1 QRRLKNKEIIR
12 LDEERQKEAEKRR
25 KEKEEKQNEQLRQ
38 YFEKEKMEEEKKM
51 FSRQPSPII
60 PALQNKSIRKE
71 ERIPSS
77 ESHMSYYTQDPPQP
91 RVPSP
96 PVPARRN
103 QLRAFE
109 ERKNVINEL
118 SEMRKQ
124 LRSEE
129 RRLQEQLL
137 NVASDDDVPITRRR
151 EKNPK
156 DIFEMARLR
165 LQAPVRR
172 PSSKEAQDPVNIQNI
187 WEFNELKYKGR
198 EKFKFCIFALDSETC
213 MGLRHMYPDP
223 PKDDQTLEI
232 QQQALLREQQKKL
245 DRMRMRR
252 E

>member
-1 QRRLKNKEIIR
+1 QRRLKNKEVIQ
-12 LDEERQKEAEKRR
+12 LDEERKKEAEKQR
-25 KEKEEKQNEQLRQ
+25 KEKEEKQEEQLRQ

-51 FSRQPSPII
+51 QSRQPSPII
-60 PALQNKSIRKE
+60 PALQNKSVRKE
-71 ERIPSS
+71 ERIPSA
-77 ESHMSYYTQDPPQP
+77 ESRLSYYAQDPAQP
-91 RVPSP
+91 RAPSP

-103 QLRAFE
+103 QLRSLE

-137 NVASDDDVPITRRR
+137 NVASHDNAPITCRR
-151 EKNPK
+151 EKNPR

-172 PSSKEAQDPVNIQNI
+172 PSLKEAQDPVNVQNI

-198 EKFKFCIFALDSETC
+198 CKFHIFALDPETC

-232 QQQALLREQQKKL
+232 QQQALLREQRKKL

>member
-12 LDEERQKEAEKRR
+12 LDEERKKEAEKRR
-25 KEKEEKQNEQLRQ
+25 KEKEAKQNEQLRQ
-38 YFEKEKMEEEKKM
+38 YSEKEKAEEEKKM
-51 FSRQPSPII
+51 VSRQPSPVI
-60 PALQNKSIRKE
+60 PVLQNKSIRKE
-71 ERIPSS
+71 ERIPSA
-77 ESHMSYYTQDPPQP
+77 ESHISYYAQDPPPP
-91 RVPSP
+91 RAPSP

-103 QLRAFE
+103 QLRALE

-137 NVASDDDVPITRRR
+137 NVASDEDVPVTRR

-172 PSSKEAQDPVNIQNI
+172 PSSKETQDPVNVQNI
-187 WEFNELKYKGR
+187 WEFNELKYTGR
-198 EKFKFCIFALDSETC
+198 EKLTFLIFALDSETRL
-213 MGLRHMYPDP
+213 GLRHMYPDP

-245 DRMRMRR
+245 DRLRMRR

>member
-1 QRRLKNKEIIR
+1 QRRLKNKEVIR
-12 LDEERQKEAEKRR
+12 LGEERQKEAEKRR
-25 KEKEEKQNEQLRQ
+25 KEKEEKQDEQLRQ
-38 YFEKEKMEEEKKM
+38 YSEKEKVAKMEEEKKM
-51 FSRQPSPII
+51 FSRKPSPVI

-71 ERIPSS
+71 ERVPSA
-77 ESHMSYYTQDPPQP
+77 ESHISCYSQDPPQP
-91 RVPSP
+91 RAPSP

-103 QLRAFE
+103 QLRALE
-109 ERKNVINEL
+109 DRKNVINEL

-137 NVASDDDVPITRRR
+137 NVASDDDALMTRR

-172 PSSKEAQDPVNIQNI
+172 PSSKDVQDPVNIQNI
-187 WEFNELKYKGR
+187 WDFNELKYKGSSY
-198 EKFKFCIFALDSETC
+198 SETRV
-213 MGLRHMYPDP
+213 GLRQMYPDP

>member
-1 QRRLKNKEIIR
+1 
-12 LDEERQKEAEKRR
+12 
-25 KEKEEKQNEQLRQ
+25 
-38 YFEKEKMEEEKKM
+38 
-51 FSRQPSPII
+51 
-60 PALQNKSIRKE
+60 
-71 ERIPSS
+71 
-77 ESHMSYYTQDPPQP
+77 DPPPP
-91 RVPSP
+91 RAPSP

-109 ERKNVINEL
+109 ERMNVINEL

-137 NVASDDDVPITRRR
+137 NVASDDDIPITRRR

-172 PSSKEAQDPVNIQNI
+172 PSSKDAQDPVNIQNI

-198 EKFKFCIFALDSETC
+198 Q
-213 MGLRHMYPDP
+213 MYPDP

-232 QQQALLREQQKKL
+232 QQQALLREQQKQL
-245 DRMRMRR
+245 DRMRMRKD
-252 E
+252 

>member
-25 KEKEEKQNEQLRQ
+25 KEKEKQDEQLRQ
-38 YFEKEKMEEEKKM
+38 YFEKEKTANVEEEKKM
-51 FSRQPSPII
+51 FSRKPSPVI

-71 ERIPSS
+71 ERVPSV
-77 ESHMSYYTQDPPQP
+77 ESRISYYSQDPPQP
-91 RVPSP
+91 RAPSP

-137 NVASDDDVPITRRR
+137 NVAGDDDVPVTRGRR

-172 PSSKEAQDPVNIQNI
+172 PSSKDAQDPVNIQNI
-187 WEFNELKYKGR
+187 WDFNELKYK
-198 EKFKFCIFALDSETC
+198 DSETRI
-213 MGLRHMYPDP
+213 GLRQMYPDP

>member
-12 LDEERQKEAEKRR
+12 LDEERKKEAERRR
-25 KEKEEKQNEQLRQ
+25 KEKEEKQEQLRA
-38 YFEKEKMEEEKKM
+38 YLEKEKMEEEKKM

-60 PALQNKSIRKE
+60 PALSTKSVRKD
-71 ERIPSS
+71 ERISS
-77 ESHMSYYTQDPPQP
+77 AESHVSYYAQDPPQP
-91 RVPSP
+91 RAPSP

-103 QLRAFE
+103 QLRALE

-137 NVASDDDVPITRRR
+137 NVAGDDDIPITRR

-172 PSSKEAQDPVNIQNI
+172 PPSKEARDPVNIQNI
-187 WEFNELKYKGR
+187 WEFNELKYTGR
-198 EKFKFCIFALDSETC
+198 EKIKFHAFTLDSETR

-232 QQQALLREQQKKL
+232 QQQALLREQQRRL

>member
-1 QRRLKNKEIIR
+1 QRRLKNKEVIQ
-12 LDEERQKEAEKRR
+12 LDEERKKEAEKQR
-25 KEKEEKQNEQLRQ
+25 KEKEEKQEEQLRQ

-51 FSRQPSPII
+51 VSRQSSPII
-60 PALQNKSIRKE
+60 PALQNKSVRKE
-71 ERIPSS
+71 ERIPSD
-77 ESHMSYYTQDPPQP
+77 ESHLSYYAQNPAQP
-91 RVPSP
+91 RAPSP

-103 QLRAFE
+103 QLRSLE

-137 NVASDDDVPITRRR
+137 NVATHDNAPITWRR
-151 EKNPK
+151 EKNPR

-172 PSSKEAQDPVNIQNI
+172 PSLKEAQDPVNIQNI
-187 WEFNELKYKGR
+187 WEFNELKYKG
-198 EKFKFCIFALDSETC
+198 
-213 MGLRHMYPDP
+213 RHMYPDP

>member
-1 QRRLKNKEIIR
+1 QRRLKNKEVIQ
-12 LDEERQKEAEKRR
+12 LDEERKKEAEKQR
-25 KEKEEKQNEQLRQ
+25 KKKEEKQEEQLKQ

-51 FSRQPSPII
+51 LSRQSSPII
-60 PALQNKSIRKE
+60 PALQNKLVRKE
-71 ERIPSS
+71 ERIPSA
-77 ESHMSYYTQDPPQP
+77 ESRLSYRAQDPAQP
-91 RVPSP
+91 RAPSP

-103 QLRAFE
+103 QLRSLE

-129 RRLQEQLL
+129 RRLHEQLL
-137 NVASDDDVPITRRR
+137 NVATHDNVPITWRR
-151 EKNPK
+151 EKNPR

-172 PSSKEAQDPVNIQNI
+172 PSLREAQDPVNIQNI
-187 WEFNELKYKGR
+187 WEFNELKYK
-198 EKFKFCIFALDSETC
+198 DPETR

-232 QQQALLREQQKKL
+232 QQQALLREQQRKL

>member
-1 QRRLKNKEIIR
+1 QRRLKNKELIR
-12 LDEERQKEAEKRR
+12 LEEERKKEAERKR
-25 KEKEEKQNEQLRQ
+25 KEKEEKEEEQLRQ
-38 YFEKEKMEEEKKM
+38 YFEKEKVEEEKM
-51 FSRQPSPII
+51 FSRQSSPVI
-60 PALQNKSIRKE
+60 PTLQNKAVRKE
-71 ERIPSS
+71 ERIPSA
-77 ESHMSYYTQDPPQP
+77 ESHASYHSHDPAQP

-103 QLRAFE
+103 QLRSLE

-137 NVASDDDVPITRRR
+137 KVASDDEVPITRRR

-172 PSSKEAQDPVNIQNI
+172 PLSKETQGPVNIQNI

-198 EKFKFCIFALDSETC
+198 KKCKFCIFVLDSETRV
-213 MGLRHMYPDP
+213 GLRHMYPDP
-223 PKDDQTLEI
+223 PKDDQSLEI
-232 QQQALLREQQKKL
+232 QQRALLREQQKKL
-245 DRMRMRR
+245 DRLRMRR

>member
-1 QRRLKNKEIIR
+1 QRRLKNKEIIQ
-12 LDEERQKEAEKRR
+12 LDEERKKEAEKQGR
-25 KEKEEKQNEQLRQ
+25 EKEEKEQLRQQEEQLRQ
-38 YFEKEKMEEEKKM
+38 YFEKEKIEEETKVL
-51 FSRQPSPII
+51 SRQSSPVI
-60 PALQNKSIRKE
+60 PALQNKSGRRE
-71 ERIPSS
+71 ERIPSA
-77 ESHMSYYTQDPPQP
+77 ESRLSYYAQDPAQP
-91 RVPSP
+91 RAPSP

-103 QLRAFE
+103 QLRSLE

-137 NVASDDDVPITRRR
+137 NVASHDNVPITRRR
-151 EKNPK
+151 EKNPR

-165 LQAPVRR
+165 LQAPARR
-172 PSSKEAQDPVNIQNI
+172 PSLKEPQDPVNIQNI

-198 EKFKFCIFALDSETC
+198 WIFL
-213 MGLRHMYPDP
+213 HMYPDP

-232 QQQALLREQQKKL
+232 QQQALLREQQRKL

>member
-1 QRRLKNKEIIR
+1 QQRVKDKEIIR
-12 LDEERQKEAEKRR
+12 LDEERKKEAEKRR
-25 KEKEEKQNEQLRQ
+25 KEKEEKQDEQLRQ
-38 YFEKEKMEEEKKM
+38 YFEKEKMEEERKM

-71 ERIPSS
+71 ERIPSA
-77 ESHMSYYTQDPPQP
+77 ESRISYYTQDPPQLRP
-91 RVPSP
+91 PSP

-103 QLRAFE
+103 QLRALE

-137 NVASDDDVPITRRR
+137 NMASDDDVPVTRR

-172 PSSKEAQDPVNIQNI
+172 ASSKEAQDPVNIRNI

-198 EKFKFCIFALDSETC
+198 VKFKFPIFALDSETR

-245 DRMRMRR
+245 DRMRVRR
-252 E
+252 G

>member
-1 QRRLKNKEIIR
+1 QRRLKNKEVIQ
-12 LDEERQKEAEKRR
+12 LDEERKKEAEKQR
-25 KEKEEKQNEQLRQ
+25 KEKEEKQEEKLRQ
-38 YFEKEKMEEEKKM
+38 YFEKKRMEEEKRM
-51 FSRQPSPII
+51 LSRQPSPVI
-60 PALQNKSIRKE
+60 PALQNKSVRKE
-71 ERIPSS
+71 ERIPSA
-77 ESHMSYYTQDPPQP
+77 ESHLSYYAQDPAQP
-91 RVPSP
+91 RAPSP

-103 QLRAFE
+103 QLRSLE

-137 NVASDDDVPITRRR
+137 NVASHDNRPITQRR
-151 EKNPK
+151 EKNPR

-165 LQAPVRR
+165 VQAAVRR
-172 PSSKEAQDPVNIQNI
+172 PSLREAQDPVNIQNI

-198 EKFKFCIFALDSETC
+198 WIFLLLMKNDPETR
-213 MGLRHMYPDP
+213 MAMRHMYPDP
-223 PKDDQTLEI
+223 PKDYQTLEI

>member
-1 QRRLKNKEIIR
+1 QRRLKHKEIIR
-12 LDEERQKEAEKRR
+12 LDEERQKETEKRR
-25 KEKEEKQNEQLRQ
+25 KEKEEKQDEQLKQ
-38 YFEKEKMEEEKKM
+38 YFEKEKMEEEKKV

-60 PALQNKSIRKE
+60 PAVQNKSIRKE
-71 ERIPSS
+71 ERIPSA
-77 ESHMSYYTQDPPQP
+77 ESHISYYAQDLPQP

-137 NVASDDDVPITRRR
+137 NVASDDDVLITRR

-198 EKFKFCIFALDSETC
+198 EKIKFHIFTLDSETR